1 MARRALGPAALAV
14 VQAVEQVASGSLLVA
29 CSGGADSLALAAA
42 ARVVG
47 ARRGLS
53 VRAVVVDHGLQ
64 PGSDEVAARVV
75 SQLAQGVA
83 DVSMTAIRPQ
93 LAPMEVA
100 VVAVRVE
107 AVGEGVEAAARRAR
121 YQALESAA
129 APGELVLLGH
139 TLDDQAETVLL
150 GLARGSGTR
159 SLAGMP
165 ARRGPF
171 VRPLLGLRRA
181 TTRAACADFGLEPW
195 EDPHNEAPGFA
206 RARVRHRVLP
216 VLEAELGPGIAEA
229 LARTAAL
236 ARADADLL
244 DELAAQARR
253 SLDAAPEIPDQVRD
267 DGGGLGPRPGPVVGG
282 VLTPPNLIGGV
293 LTPPNLVGGEGFTSP
308 DLVGRGEPTPRNH
321 VIPGLTRDLRPTGDQ
336 AVADRPSGSLDVRSL
351 TDLPDAIRSRV
362 LRAWLAEAGARDL
375 SAAHLQAVDALLT
388 DWHGQ
393 GPLALPGVRVE
404 RRSGL
409 LRAAGNPTTQG

>member
-47 ARRGLS
+47 GCRGLS

-75 SQLAQGVA
+75 RQLAQGVA
-83 DVSMTAIRPQ
+83 ESPMTAIRPQ
-93 LAPMEVA
+93 LAPMEA
-100 VVAVRVE
+100 TVVAVRVE
-107 AVGEGVEAAARRAR
+107 AAGEGVEAAARLAR
-121 YQALESAA
+121 YRALESAA
-129 APGELVLLGH
+129 RGDELILLGH

-171 VRPLLGLRRA
+171 VRPLLGLRRV
-181 TTRAACADFGLEPW
+181 TTRAACAEFGLEPW
-195 EDPHNEAPGFA
+195 EDPHNESLGFA

-244 DELAAQARR
+244 DELAAQAR
-253 SLDAAPEIPDQVRD
+253 LNQ
-267 DGGGLGPRPGPVVGG
+267 
-282 VLTPPNLIGGV
+282 
-293 LTPPNLVGGEGFTSP
+293 
-308 DLVGRGEPTPRNH
+308 
-321 VIPGLTRDLRPTGDQ
+321 
-336 AVADRPSGSLDVRSL
+336 PSGSLDVSSL
-351 TDLPDAIRSRV
+351 TDLPDAIRRRV
-362 LRAWLAEAGARDL
+362 LRTWLTEAGARDL
-375 SAAHLQAVDALLT
+375 SAAHLHAVDALLT

-404 RRSGL
+404 RRGGL
-409 LRAAGNPTTQG
+409 LHVVSPLRDQR

>member
-121 YQALESAA
+121 YRALESAA
-129 APGELVLLGH
+129 RGDELILLGH

-267 DGGGLGPRPGPVVGG
+267 DGGGVGPRPGPVVGG

-351 TDLPDAIRSRV
+351 ADLPDAIRSRV